1 MFRFFQEVIL
11 RYFKHN
17 DFDPIGRQLSVSSAG
32 NPIHC
37 IAVVRMPLLDAIVI
51 RRRKAP
57 TSVYSSIALSDR
69 TGQRSRQRRG
79 LNDHDTISHYSFI
92 PPLTGVH

>member
-1 MFRFFQEVIL
+1 MLPDLIYFWVFQEVFL

-32 NPIHC
+32 NPIHR
-37 IAVVRMPLLDAIVI
+37 IAVVRMPLLDAIVT

-57 TSVYSSIALSDR
+57 TSVNSSIVLSDR
-69 TGQRSRQRRG
+69 TGHRSRQRRR
-79 LNDHDTISHYSFI
+79 
-92 PPLTGVH
+92 GVA